1 MIDGKQI
8 ERDWLKVTGM
18 AVDALV
24 DGEEIILAMF
34 RGIDGSLCD
43 SVILRVQKRDGE
55 TTLIYWEPLVVLTKL
70 RGKCMERGEL

>member
-18 AVDALV
+18 EVDALV

-34 RGIDGSLCD
+34 RGIDGSLHD
-43 SVILRVQKRDGE
+43 SVILRVQKKDGE
-55 TTLIYWEPLVVLTKL
+55 THLIY
-70 RGKCMERGEL
+70 

>member
-1 MIDGKQI
+1 MINGKQI

-34 RGIDGSLCD
+34 RGIDGSLRD
-43 SVILRVQKRDGE
+43 SVILGIWKRDGE
-55 TTLIYWEPLVVLTKL
+55 THLIYQEPLVVLTKL
-70 RGKCMERGEL
+70 TGKCMKRGEL

>member
-34 RGIDGSLCD
+34 RGIDRSLHD

-55 TTLIYWEPLVVLTKL
+55 TRLIY
-70 RGKCMERGEL
+70 

>member
-18 AVDALV
+18 AVDALL
-24 DGEEIILAMF
+24 DGEEIILAVF
-34 RGIDGSLCD
+34 RGIDRSLCD

-55 TTLIYWEPLVVLTKL
+55 SHLIY
-70 RGKCMERGEL
+70 